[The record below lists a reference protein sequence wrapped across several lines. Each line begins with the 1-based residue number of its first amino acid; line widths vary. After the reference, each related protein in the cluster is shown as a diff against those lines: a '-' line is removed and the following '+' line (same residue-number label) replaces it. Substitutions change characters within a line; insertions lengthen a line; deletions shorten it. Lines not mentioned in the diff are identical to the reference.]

1 MSISSQR
8 AALRKNT
15 INLNRIRR
23 SLVSFN
29 RNIRAARLQ
38 ASEIVKQTSE
48 RNKFKSGLI
57 SSDEKFFRMRQ
68 ENIKRKNR
76 EDALEA
82 TTITGVAKT
91 QGSLLQ
97 RSTRGILGRML
108 DFIGILL
115 IGWTVRNLP
124 RIVKGIESLIQ
135 NIRRAVSILT
145 GFMDSVRDTLT
156 GIGTGLE
163 NFFFKFR
170 RFDYTLNRAGLLEN
184 ITKITNSLFLLDKNL
199 MSAFLQFE
207 NDPDLNKAIEDDKK
221 NQNNKDDSNE
231 EDMNEEELSQQ
242 LKDDIS
248 NKLNENL
255 KENESAYEKAFR
267 IPFETVTKNTVLDL
281 ESFFNKNKDG
291 GGDQDDFD
299 IAVYDEVEK
308 QLNDTEQRFA
318 GIESQLKKDLETIKN
333 AKPPEDIIDAI
344 KFIGFDA
351 MKNYENVKIAV
362 NALREDINE
371 DQNQEDQPPIPGQK
385 MDKKISFNPMNRN
398 MNFGKTKSRRDTIFI
413 FEKPVNGSGV
423 NVASAGG
430 GNGRTNI
437 IRTDDSKLLNNLQS
451 AGLKFT

>member
-1 MSISSQR
+1 MSVSSQR

-29 RNIRAARLQ
+29 RSIRAARLQ

-48 RNKFKSGLI
+48 RNKFKGGLI

-145 GFMDSVRDTLT
+145 GFMDSVRDTLN

-199 MSAFLQFE
+199 MGAFLKFE
-207 NDPDLNKAIEDDKK
+207 RDPDLNKAIEDDKK
-221 NQNNKDDSNE
+221 NKNKNPEKTNEDDITLDLE
-231 EDMNEEELSQQ
+231 KDVTKKIGEELQDEKTE
-242 LKDDIS
+242 KDYEEAF
-248 NKLNENL
+248 NKPFNEQG
-255 KENESAYEKAFR
+255 KK
-267 IPFETVTKNTVLDL
+267 TVLDL
-281 ESFFNKNKDG
+281 ERFFNNNKDNKKEEI
-291 GGDQDDFD
+291 DVAVFDD
-299 IAVYDEVEK
+299 VER
-308 QLNDTEQRFA
+308 QLNDLEERYG
-318 GIESQLKKDLETIKN
+318 GIESQLTKDL
-333 AKPPEDIIDAI
+333 DAI
-344 KFIGFDA
+344 KGIKVPEETNDMIKFLGMDIDNTF
-351 MKNYENVKIAV
+351 NVAKQAISDFKIAY
-362 NALREDINE
+362 NKE
-371 DQNQEDQPPIPGQK
+371 QNPKGRKPPAK
-385 MDKKISFNPMNRN
+385 NTNDDLAFNPMDRN
-398 MNFGKTKSRRDTIFI
+398 MDFGRTKSKRDTIFI
-413 FEKPVNGSGV
+413 IEKPVNGSGV

>member
-1 MSISSQR
+1 MSVSSQR
-8 AALRKNT
+8 ASLRKNT

-23 SLVSFN
+23 SLISFN

-38 ASEIVKQTSE
+38 ASEIVKQTGE
-48 RNKFKSGLI
+48 RNKFKGSLI

-82 TTITGVAKT
+82 SSITGVTKT

-124 RIVKGIESLIQ
+124 RIINGIEGLIK

-145 GFMDSVRDTLT
+145 GFMDSVTDTIT

-163 NFFFKFR
+163 TFFVKFR
-170 RFDYTLNRAGLLEN
+170 NFDYTLNRIGLLEN

-199 MSAFLQFE
+199 MGAFLKFE
-207 NDPDLNKAIEDDKK
+207 RDPDLNKAIEDDKK
-221 NQNNKDDSNE
+221 NKNKNPEKTNEDDITLDLE
-231 EDMNEEELSQQ
+231 KDVTKKIGEELQDAKTE
-242 LKDDIS
+242 KDYEDAF
-248 NKLNENL
+248 NQPFNEQG
-255 KENESAYEKAFR
+255 KK
-267 IPFETVTKNTVLDL
+267 TVLDL
-281 ESFFNKNKDG
+281 ERFFNNKDNKK
-291 GGDQDDFD
+291 DEIDVAVFDD
-299 IAVYDEVEK
+299 VER
-308 QLNDTEQRFA
+308 QLNDLEERYG
-318 GIESQLKKDLETIKN
+318 GIESQLTKDL
-333 AKPPEDIIDAI
+333 DAI
-344 KFIGFDA
+344 KGIKVPEETNDMIKFLGMDIDNTF
-351 MKNYENVKIAV
+351 NVAKQAISDFKIAY
-362 NALREDINE
+362 NKEQNPKGRKPPGKNGNE
-371 DQNQEDQPPIPGQK
+371 DVA
-385 MDKKISFNPMNRN
+385 FNPMNRN
-398 MNFGKTKSRRDTIFI
+398 MDFGRTKSKRDTIFI

>member
-1 MSISSQR
+1 MSVSSQR
-8 AALRKNT
+8 ASLRKNT

-23 SLVSFN
+23 SLISFN

-38 ASEIVKQTSE
+38 ASEIVKQTGE
-48 RNKFKSGLI
+48 RNKFKGSLI

-82 TTITGVAKT
+82 SSITGVTKT

-124 RIVKGIESLIQ
+124 RIINGIEGLIK

-145 GFMDSVRDTLT
+145 GFMDSVTDTIT

-163 NFFFKFR
+163 TFFVKFR
-170 RFDYTLNRAGLLEN
+170 NFDYTLNRIGLLEN

-199 MSAFLQFE
+199 MGAFLKFE
-207 NDPDLNKAIEDDKK
+207 RDPDLNKAIEDDKK
-221 NQNNKDDSNE
+221 NKNKNPEKTNEDDITLDLE
-231 EDMNEEELSQQ
+231 KDVTKKIGEELQDEKTE
-242 LKDDIS
+242 KDYEEAF
-248 NKLNENL
+248 NKPFNEQG
-255 KENESAYEKAFR
+255 KK
-267 IPFETVTKNTVLDL
+267 TVLDL
-281 ESFFNKNKDG
+281 ERFFNNNKDNKKEEI
-291 GGDQDDFD
+291 DVAVFDD
-299 IAVYDEVEK
+299 VER
-308 QLNDTEQRFA
+308 QLNDLEERYG
-318 GIESQLKKDLETIKN
+318 GIESQLTKDL
-333 AKPPEDIIDAI
+333 DAI
-344 KFIGFDA
+344 KGIKVPEETNDMIKFLGMDIDNTF
-351 MKNYENVKIAV
+351 NVAKQAISDFKIAY
-362 NALREDINE
+362 NKEQNPKGRKPPGKNGNE
-371 DQNQEDQPPIPGQK
+371 DVA
-385 MDKKISFNPMNRN
+385 FNPMNRN
-398 MNFGKTKSRRDTIFI
+398 MDFGRTKSKRDTIFI

>member
-1 MSISSQR
+1 MSVSSQR
-8 AALRKNT
+8 ASLRKNT

-23 SLVSFN
+23 SLISFN

-38 ASEIVKQTSE
+38 ASEIVKQTGE
-48 RNKFKSGLI
+48 RNKFKGSLI

-82 TTITGVAKT
+82 SSITGVTKT

-115 IGWTVRNLP
+115 IGWTVKNLP

-145 GFMDSVRDTLT
+145 GFMDSVRDTLN

-199 MSAFLQFE
+199 MGAFLKFE
-207 NDPDLNKAIEDDKK
+207 RDPDLNKAIEDDKK
-221 NQNNKDDSNE
+221 NKNKNPEKTNEDDITLDLE
-231 EDMNEEELSQQ
+231 KDVTKKIGEELQDEKTE
-242 LKDDIS
+242 KDYEEAF
-248 NKLNENL
+248 NKPFNEQG
-255 KENESAYEKAFR
+255 KK
-267 IPFETVTKNTVLDL
+267 TVLDL
-281 ESFFNKNKDG
+281 ERFFNNNKDNKKEEI
-291 GGDQDDFD
+291 DVAVFDD
-299 IAVYDEVEK
+299 VER
-308 QLNDTEQRFA
+308 QLNDLEERYG
-318 GIESQLKKDLETIKN
+318 GIESQLTKDL
-333 AKPPEDIIDAI
+333 DAI
-344 KFIGFDA
+344 KGIKVPEETNDMIKFLGMDIDNTF
-351 MKNYENVKIAV
+351 NVAKQAISDFKIAY
-362 NALREDINE
+362 NKE
-371 DQNQEDQPPIPGQK
+371 QNPKGRKPPAK
-385 MDKKISFNPMNRN
+385 NTNDDLAFNPMDRN
-398 MNFGKTKSRRDTIFI
+398 MDFGRTKSKRDTIFI
-413 FEKPVNGSGV
+413 IEKPVNGSGV

>member
-1 MSISSQR
+1 MSVSSQR
-8 AALRKNT
+8 ASLRKNT

-23 SLVSFN
+23 SLISFN

-38 ASEIVKQTSE
+38 ASEIVKQTGE

-82 TTITGVAKT
+82 SSITGVTKT

-115 IGWTVRNLP
+115 IGWTVKNLP
-124 RIVKGIESLIQ
+124 RIINGIEGLIK

-145 GFMDSVRDTLT
+145 GFMDSVTDTIT

-163 NFFFKFR
+163 TFFVKFR
-170 RFDYTLNRAGLLEN
+170 NFDYTLNRIGLLEN

-199 MSAFLQFE
+199 MGAFLKFE
-207 NDPDLNKAIEDDKK
+207 RDPDLNDAIENDKK
-221 NQNNKDDSNE
+221 NKNKDPKKTNE
-231 EDMNEEELSQQ
+231 
-242 LKDDIS
+242 DDITLNLEKDVTEKIGQELQDEKTEKDYEEAF
-248 NKLNENL
+248 NKPFNEQG
-255 KENESAYEKAFR
+255 KK
-267 IPFETVTKNTVLDL
+267 TVLDL
-281 ESFFNKNKDG
+281 ERFFNNNKDNKKEEI
-291 GGDQDDFD
+291 DVAVFDD
-299 IAVYDEVEK
+299 VER
-308 QLNDTEQRFA
+308 QLNDLEERYG
-318 GIESQLKKDLETIKN
+318 GIESQLTKDL
-333 AKPPEDIIDAI
+333 DAI
-344 KFIGFDA
+344 KGIKVPEETNDMIKFLGMDIDSTF
-351 MKNYENVKIAV
+351 NVAKQAISDFKIAY
-362 NALREDINE
+362 NKE
-371 DQNQEDQPPIPGQK
+371 QNPKRQKPPGK
-385 MDKKISFNPMNRN
+385 NTNDDVAFNPMDRN
-398 MNFGKTKSRRDTIFI
+398 MNFGKTKSKRDTIFI
-413 FEKPVNGSGV
+413 FEKQVGGNGV

>member
-48 RNKFKSGLI
+48 RNKFKGGLI

-124 RIVKGIESLIQ
+124 RIINGIEGLIK

-145 GFMDSVRDTLT
+145 GFMDSVTDTIT

-163 NFFFKFR
+163 TFFIKFR
-170 RFDYTLNRAGLLEN
+170 NFDYTLNRIGLLEN

-199 MSAFLQFE
+199 MGAFLKFE
-207 NDPDLNKAIEDDKK
+207 R
-221 NQNNKDDSNE
+221 SR
-231 EDMNEEELSQQ
+231 
-242 LKDDIS
+242 LK
-248 NKLNENL
+248 
-255 KENESAYEKAFR
+255 
-267 IPFETVTKNTVLDL
+267 
-281 ESFFNKNKDG
+281 
-291 GGDQDDFD
+291 
-299 IAVYDEVEK
+299 
-308 QLNDTEQRFA
+308 
-318 GIESQLKKDLETIKN
+318 
-333 AKPPEDIIDAI
+333 
-344 KFIGFDA
+344 
-351 MKNYENVKIAV
+351 
-362 NALREDINE
+362 
-371 DQNQEDQPPIPGQK
+371 
-385 MDKKISFNPMNRN
+385 
-398 MNFGKTKSRRDTIFI
+398 
-413 FEKPVNGSGV
+413 
-423 NVASAGG
+423 
-430 GNGRTNI
+430 
-437 IRTDDSKLLNNLQS
+437 
-451 AGLKFT
+451 